1 MYNQI
6 MIKNAYQIPKKKPT
20 IELKEKK
27 EDARFYSVVPLRAIH
42 DKRLTRGDLI
52 NLISLCSYC
61 SNNGFTFVAHSTI
74 AQLRGCSVQ
83 NTSRGLKK
91 LERLGYFEQ
100 VRKGYTGLRGSLKRV
115 IFDNSLSIEDVISIS
130 NTPIEQPTKEAQTMA
145 RYKKATTPTN
155 NQVDVNT
162 PISFSDAVLA
172 CSNSLK
178 SDSNLLT
185 LERIVSQG
193 ISRAELLSRLDEG
206 VLFNQ

>member
-1 MYNQI
+1 MFD
-6 MIKNAYQIPKKKPT
+6 IPKKKPK

-83 NTSRGLKK
+83 NSSRGLKK

-115 IFDNSLSIEDVISIS
+115 IFDDSLSIEDVISIS
-130 NTPIEQPTKEAQTMA
+130 NTPIEQPTQEAIKMA
-145 RYKKATTPTN
+145 RYKKATTPIIK
-155 NQVDVNT
+155 QEDVNT
-162 PISFSDAVLA
+162 PITFQDAILV
-172 CSNSLK
+172 CSHSLK
-178 SDSNLLT
+178 SDTDLLT

-193 ISRAELLSRLDEG
+193 ISRSDLIKALTEG
-206 VLFNQ
+206 ALF

>member
-1 MYNQI
+1 LFN
-6 MIKNAYQIPKKKPT
+6 IPKTKPA
-20 IELKEKK
+20 IELKEKH
-27 EDARFYSVVPLRAIH
+27 EDARRFSVVPLRAIH

-52 NLISLCSYC
+52 NLIALCSYC

-115 IFDNSLSIEDVISIS
+115 VFDDSLTIEDIISIS

-155 NQVDVNT
+155 NQVDANT
-162 PISFSDAVLA
+162 PISFNDAVLVV
-172 CSNSLK
+172 SHSLK

-193 ISRAELLSRLDEG
+193 ISRGELLKRLDEG
-206 VLFNQ
+206 TLF

>member
-1 MYNQI
+1 M
-6 MIKNAYQIPKKKPT
+6 MINNAYQIPKKKPR

-27 EDARFYSVVPLRAIH
+27 PDARVFSVIPLRAIH
-42 DKRLTRGDLI
+42 DKRLTRGDYV

-83 NTSRGLKK
+83 NSSRGLKK

-115 IFDNSLSIEDVISIS
+115 IFDDSLSIEDVISIS
-130 NTPIEQPTKEAQTMA
+130 NTPIEEPTQEALKMA
-145 RYKKATTPTN
+145 RYNKATTPIIK
-155 NQVDVNT
+155 QADVNT
-162 PISFSDAVLA
+162 PITFNDALLVA
-172 CSNSLK
+172 SHSLK

-185 LERIVSQG
+185 LERLVSQG
-193 ISRAELLSRLDEG
+193 ISHGELSKRLAEG
-206 VLFNQ
+206 TLF